1 MADFTKQLEEM
12 ERENAARMAGMSP
25 IYRREERQDY
35 LPGLTVT
42 LYVNQSDPDDMMIS
56 AQSACR
62 LVGLNKNWLTQ
73 AFSRP
78 KTIEKLKRF
87 GFSGERKLLD
97 VVVPKSKTSLT
108 KPSTGLDRQDF
119 DSIINYADALG
130 KTEAVAIRIG
140 FMALGLIAAGGLEN
154 TPEESRKIF
163 VDAYQEVMRLTTPP
177 PKGGGFSKSL

>member
-1 MADFTKQLEEM
+1 MADFTKQLEEL
-12 ERENAARMAGMSP
+12 EIENAARMAGMSP
-25 IYRREERQDY
+25 IYKREERQDY

-42 LYVNQSDPDDMMIS
+42 LYVNQSDPDDIMIS

-73 AFSRP
+73 AFTRP

-87 GFSGERKLLD
+87 GFSGQRTLLD
-97 VVVPKSKTSLT
+97 VAVPKSKTGLT

-119 DSIINYADALG
+119 DAIINYADALG
-130 KTEAVAIRIG
+130 KAEAAAIRVG
-140 FMALGLIAAGGLEN
+140 FMSLGIITASGLEN

-163 VDAYQEVMRLTTPP
+163 VDAYQEAMRVNDV
-177 PKGGGFSKSL
+177 S